1 MLLRVV
7 DSGTVDPPRSVVI
20 DEAILLAR
28 HERIVPNSLHLYVR
42 DRPTVS
48 LGHFEKEEEA
58 IDIGAAKARNVA
70 VVRRASGGSAIYT
83 DPGQLIYALVLDDE
97 IAPESPEEM
106 FKKTCGG
113 IIRGLE
119 LLGLKADFKPV
130 NDVLVNG
137 RKISGSAQLRRWD
150 VVLQHGTMMVDTD
163 VDLMFEVLRSRK
175 KGRNKDSVTTLAK
188 ELGEVPTMD
197 RVKHAMVEGISIAFG
212 MEPMNGVLSHF
223 ERKTIASLI
232 SGKE

>member
-7 DSGTVDPPRSVVI
+7 DSGTVDPARSVAT
-20 DEAILLAR
+20 DEAILMAR
-28 HERIVPNSLHLYVR
+28 HQRIVPNTLHFYVR

-48 LGHFEKEEEA
+48 LGYFEKEEEA
-58 IDIGAAKARNVA
+58 IDVAAAQARNVA

-83 DPGQLIYALVLDDE
+83 DPGQLIYALVIDDE
-97 IAPESPEEM
+97 IAPESLEEM
-106 FKKTCGG
+106 FRQTCGG
-113 IIRGLE
+113 IVKALDV
-119 LLGLKADFKPV
+119 LGVKAEFKLV

-150 VVLQHGTMMVDTD
+150 VVLQHGTLMIETD

-175 KGRNKDSVTTLAK
+175 RGRNKDSVTTLAK

-197 RVKHAMVEGISIAFG
+197 RVKHAMVEGISGAFG
-212 MEPMNGVLSHF
+212 MTPMNGVLSHY
-223 ERKTIASLI
+223 EKKTIAALI
-232 SGKE
+232 SDRK